1 MWCNMIFLV
10 FITAIYKML
19 SQKVA
24 FSCIEFYTWQL
35 PWFYFKVIKIHG
47 KYCWE
52 GDFYFSLWS
61 L

>member
-24 FSCIEFYTWQL
+24 FFLHWILHLAAAMVLFQ
-35 PWFYFKVIKIHG
+35 
-47 KYCWE
+47 
-52 GDFYFSLWS
+52 GD
-61 L
+61 